1 MKQQANKLTAWFIL
15 LCCMAVSLMVACTE
29 DEEETTG
36 SIYGI
41 VNDAYSGD
49 PIAVAR
55 VTLNPSGKS
64 TNTGSDGR
72 YEFLDMDHSAV
83 VGSGLERR
91 MAAVAYSGEPVV
103 SVVLRDSFR
112 PDPSAPDRT
121 SYRAVIEPAEPEGV
135 PYPEGP
141 AVPGC
146 CDAVAEFLFKTCDS
160 RSSRVYDCESHKVS
174 ILFHVLPYV
183 LIFFQVFSF
192 YFKYLQI
199 QIMSILLRIRY
210 IFP

>member
-1 MKQQANKLTAWFIL
+1 MPAGLALSFEDFLQVRFSLFCQPVIG
-15 LCCMAVSLMVACTE
+15 AVREDNDIRDKIRSL
-29 DEEETTG
+29 
-36 SIYGI
+36 
-41 VNDAYSGD
+41 
-49 PIAVAR
+49 
-55 VTLNPSGKS
+55 
-64 TNTGSDGR
+64 R

-146 CDAVAEFLFKTCDS
+146 CDAVAEYRQS
-160 RSSRVYDCESHKVS
+160 AAAE
-174 ILFHVLPYV
+174 
-183 LIFFQVFSF
+183 
-192 YFKYLQI
+192 
-199 QIMSILLRIRY
+199 LLRSGRC
-210 IFP
+210 FKWPVTRRSLH